1 MQIGSNGLVAT
12 SGPSGIWNEDPC
24 ITGEKGYLLIF
35 NSTIIWSKVN
45 FLQTS
50 TRHGPSPTL
59 FCVCECVCCCCCC
72 CSGGTREQGHFI
84 FFCFALLCVTASAV
98 GREHTVHLQPS
109 PMLLFIYI
117 FPPQKKGF
125 LNGSVVKNPPAN
137 ARDKGSIP
145 GSGRSP
151 GGGNGNPL
159 QYSCLKNPM
168 DRGAWW
174 VHGFMG
180 SQRVGYN

>member
-1 MQIGSNGLVAT
+1 MLGL
-12 SGPSGIWNEDPC
+12 
-24 ITGEKGYLLIF
+24 
-35 NSTIIWSKVN
+35 
-45 FLQTS
+45 LQGWLP
-50 TRHGPSPTL
+50 TRL
-59 FCVCECVCCCCCC
+59 VQQWCVCVCVSVCVCCCCCCCCC
-72 CSGGTREQGHFI
+72 CSGGTREQRHFI

-125 LNGSVVKNPPAN
+125 LNGSVVRNPPAN

-145 GSGRSP
+145 GSERSP